1 MIKFDFLR
9 LDELPFRP
17 IVSNIG
23 TTTYKTAKYKAK
35 LLLPLGKWDC
45 TGTNM
50 VDFIKRIK
58 KGTTISF
65 DVKSLFSNVPLEET
79 IPIILRNTYE
89 ECEIITNIQEDN

>member
-1 MIKFDFLR
+1 
-9 LDELPFRP
+9 
-17 IVSNIG
+17 
-23 TTTYKTAKYKAK
+23 
-35 LLLPLGKWDC
+35 
-45 TGTNM
+45 M
-50 VDFIKRIK
+50 VDFIKHIK